1 MQSPHRAA
9 GLPRAATITAA
20 GFKST
25 ASLSIVYYQ
34 MGGTAL
40 NITSSS
46 RITASNHPLK
56 TPFFQI
62 TPIKRD
68 NRLQQ

>member
-1 MQSPHRAA
+1 MLKNFVKFFATKQ
-9 GLPRAATITAA
+9 GLN
-20 GFKST
+20 K
-25 ASLSIVYYQ
+25 VQ

-40 NITSSS
+40 NITSSA

>member
-1 MQSPHRAA
+1 M
-9 GLPRAATITAA
+9 LKNFVKFFAT
-20 GFKST
+20 KH
-25 ASLSIVYYQ
+25 Q

-40 NITSSS
+40 NITSSA